1 MSIWLV
7 GAGSMAQDYA
17 KVLFEI
23 GKPFDVIGRGE
34 NSAKIFEQ
42 MTGHSVRTGGLK
54 NALDSDVA
62 PHHAIVAVGVEQLAS
77 TATEL
82 ILAGTRRILIE
93 KPAGL
98 DYTEIANLS
107 KIAEKYGTT
116 VLLAYNRRFYRSVVK
131 AHEYII
137 DDGGVLSAQFEFTEW
152 SHEIEKLSKGK
163 GVLER
168 WLLGNSSH
176 VIDLV
181 FHFIGKPLEWSCWHS
196 GSLLWHPDSA
206 RFSGAGVSEKNIL
219 FSYLADW
226 QAPGRWG
233 IELNTAKHKLI
244 FRPMEKLQI
253 TKIGSVEVE
262 EVSLACELDIKFKPG
277 LYNQTDS
284 FLNSNDQAFC
294 SLKEQ
299 VENVKLYSKIAGYP
313 TSLDN
318 IVGN

>member
-7 GAGSMAQDYA
+7 GAGLMAQGYA
-17 KVLFEI
+17 KVLSEI

-42 MTGHSVRTGGLK
+42 MTKHTVRTGGLK
-54 NALDSDVA
+54 NALNSSTA
-62 PHHAIVAVGVEQLAS
+62 PRQAIIAVGVEQLAS

-82 ILAGTRRILIE
+82 ILAGTKRILIE
-93 KPAGL
+93 KPGGI
-98 DYTEIANLS
+98 DFEEINSLN
-107 KIAEKYGTT
+107 IVAEKYNAT
-116 VLLAYNRRFYRSVVK
+116 VLLAYNRRFYRSVAMAK
-131 AHEYII
+131 EYII
-137 DDGGVLSAQFEFTEW
+137 NDGGVLSAQFEFTEW

-181 FHFIGKPLEWSCWHS
+181 FHLIGKPSDWSFWHS

-219 FSYLADW
+219 FSYLSDW
-226 QAPGRWG
+226 QSPGRWG

-244 FRPMEKLQI
+244 FRPMEKLHI
-253 TKIGSVEVE
+253 TQIGSVAVE
-262 EVSLACELDIKFKPG
+262 EVDLECELDMKFKPG
-277 LYNQTDS
+277 LYNQTAS
-284 FLNSNDQAFC
+284 FLNSNDQLFC
-294 SLKEQ
+294 SIKEQ
-299 VENVKLYSKIAGYP
+299 VENVKIYSEIAGYS
-313 TSLDN
+313 TNFEN
-318 IVGN
+318 IEGN